1 MVSLILYACPTGPL
15 AEQLTQYFTESARQV
30 GPNAAHQYMPHIT
43 LTGFFHDVRETVP
56 AYVAL
61 LEQLLCHRPP
71 LTISLERLLLTPEF
85 HGIEI
90 ISPDLKALTQEFVE
104 LAPDST
110 RTEALRPK
118 DWLHLSLAYQFP
130 AEKNAQLEDLA
141 HRFVSLEASVSWEVR
156 FYERG
161 PGNHWICHGNWKA

>member
-15 AEQLTQYFTESARQV
+15 AEQLAHYLAESLHKV

-43 LTGFFHDVRETVP
+43 LTGFFHDMRETVP

-61 LEQLLCHRPP
+61 LERLLRHRAPA
-71 LTISLERLLLTPEF
+71 TITPERLLLTSEF

-90 ISPDLKALTQEFVE
+90 VSPDLKALTQEFIAQ
-104 LAPDST
+104 APALT

-130 AEKNAQLEDLA
+130 LDQHARLEELA
-141 HRFVSLEASVSWEVR
+141 KSHISLETAVAWEVR

-161 PGNHWICHGNWKA
+161 VGNQWTCHGSWKV